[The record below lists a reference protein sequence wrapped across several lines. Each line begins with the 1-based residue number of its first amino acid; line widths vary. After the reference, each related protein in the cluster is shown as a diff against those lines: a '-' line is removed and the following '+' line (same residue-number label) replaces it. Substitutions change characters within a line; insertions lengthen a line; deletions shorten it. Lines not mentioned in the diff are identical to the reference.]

1 MSQGS
6 FKIFSIVYKEL
17 YICLFMATSYK
28 TFNSGTKL
36 QLLPQHY
43 ELAFFYK
50 RFTTRMT
57 PIFKT

>member
-28 TFNSGTKL
+28 TFNSGTYLFK
-36 QLLPQHY
+36 
-43 ELAFFYK
+43 AAIAA
-50 RFTTRMT
+50 TTL
-57 PIFKT
+57 